1 METATEVPVADRTA
15 LRLVPPLTN
24 LSQVGRPAS
33 ARRSTTPTNGKSE
46 GGLQNALVGV
56 EERLNAQISRVQH
69 QGERLREVAL
79 SRMEAKVGAVEAL
92 QPKVDRRMA
101 ELSGSVKGLSDEM
114 QSQLRRVDQ
123 IDSKLWDW
131 RHQLEEEL
139 RSRLVE
145 VEQSLQQL
153 GSAQRVAKAAAED
166 AAKKLN
172 MRLLR
177 LEGLAEEHHSHAEDT
192 NGSLAQLNLRLEE
205 LEESHGLQHV
215 HHDEEIYAHVEK
227 IRVREAEWQLQQTTL
242 EERFLE
248 HSLSTQGLQ
257 QKFDVMQQES
267 SDLRARLEVQEE
279 KLRSLRTLQD
289 TKDEQLRSLIDRV
302 EGENLEG
309 RLKSVQQRVQE
320 LESTGTGHT
329 EQLQLIQHSLDRQ
342 EQDVQHLSR
351 LPSPRHQPLEE
362 PQVTPSRGLHR
373 LEKLEDQ
380 LSRVSQ
386 SVQALE
392 SQSLTPHMSALVE
405 RLKEITPKVISH
417 DHDLQMLRS
426 EVAALKQRSVQAPVP
441 HVLQETSTETIPA
454 PSPEGTN
461 QVLEQGPIE
470 RVSEE
475 RVDRVDAAPSSSPSD
490 EEVGSPQRAR
500 AEWQLQQAAKRC
512 AIP

>member
-1 METATEVPVADRTA
+1 METQATEGA
-15 LRLVPPLTN
+15 LRLVPPLSN
-24 LSQVGRPAS
+24 LSSLSQVSRPAS
-33 ARRSTTPTNGKSE
+33 ARRSTTPTNGKAE

-56 EERLNAQISRVQH
+56 EERLNAQISRVQQ

-166 AAKKLN
+166 AAKKVN

-215 HHDEEIYAHVEK
+215 HHDEAIYANVEK
-227 IRVREAEWQLQQTTL
+227 IRVREAEWQLQQTAL

-279 KLRSLRTLQD
+279 KLKALRTLQD

-302 EGENLEG
+302 ERENLEG

-320 LESTGTGHT
+320 LESAQSGHT

-362 PQVTPSRGLHR
+362 QQVTPSRGLHAR

-392 SQSLTPHMSALVE
+392 SEQSLTPHMSALVD

-426 EVAALKQRSVQAPVP
+426 EVAAMKQRSEHAPQVSQVPQATAP
-441 HVLQETSTETIPA
+441 VLQEPLTETPA
-454 PSPEGTN
+454 PSPEGL
-461 QVLEQGPIE
+461 LE
-470 RVSEE
+470 VSEANGAME
-475 RVDRVDAAPSSSPSD
+475 AAAPSSPTPSD

>member
-1 METATEVPVADRTA
+1 METATEVPVAERTA

-177 LEGLAEEHHSHAEDT
+177 LEGLAEDT

-267 SDLRARLEVQEE
+267 SDMRARLEVQE
-279 KLRSLRTLQD
+279 D

-302 EGENLEG
+302 ERENLEG

-351 LPSPRHQPLEE
+351 LPSPRHQSLEE

-386 SVQALE
+386 RVQALE

-475 RVDRVDAAPSSSPSD
+475 RVDAAPSSSPSD